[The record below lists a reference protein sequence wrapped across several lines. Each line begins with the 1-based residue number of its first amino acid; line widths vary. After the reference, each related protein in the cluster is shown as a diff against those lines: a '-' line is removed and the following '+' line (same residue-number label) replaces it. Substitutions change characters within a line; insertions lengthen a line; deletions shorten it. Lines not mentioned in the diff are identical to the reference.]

1 MIGLG
6 TIINVA
12 GIVVGGGVGRLL
24 GKYFSE
30 KLQDALSKACGV
42 SVIFI
47 GAAGAIS
54 GMLRMENGTFT
65 SGGSLMIVICLVLGA
80 LIGEL
85 INIEGFIERLG
96 RWLKVKTGNAKDK
109 RFVDGFVT
117 SSLTVCIGAMAIVG
131 AIQDGIFGDYS
142 VLATKAVLD
151 FVIVLIMSCSMGIGC
166 LFSAIPVGVLEGGVT
181 VLARLIRPIMTES
194 ALANLSLVGSILI
207 FCVGVNLVWDKKIRV
222 ANLLPALIIAIVIAF
237 LPISL

>member
-222 ANLLPALIIAIVIAF
+222 ANLLPALIITIVIAF